1 VAEDEE
7 QFALIPALA
16 EAKSVARK
24 SAQRT
29 RAKDKARQAFEPAPE
44 LPVARVL
51 VDVPLAH
58 LDRPFDYLVSAKQHP
73 QVVVGSRVK
82 VRFAGQDVDGFV
94 VDRIA
99 ESDHDGRLA
108 PLRRSVSAEPVL
120 TRDIAVLTEAVAKRY
135 AGTRS
140 DVLRL
145 AVPPRHATVEGQPSP
160 AVPPPAL
167 DLPAGTAWWE
177 EYDGGALC
185 RRLAA
190 GESARSVWTALPAT
204 SWEDGLAHA
213 AAATLASG
221 RGSVLCV
228 PDGRDLERLDTA
240 LTRVLGEGQHVL
252 LTAELGRSER
262 YRSFLAVSRGTVR
275 VVAGTRA
282 AAFAPVHD
290 LGLVAMWDDGDDLY
304 AEPRAPY
311 CHTREVLLLRSHQT
325 GCAAVLGAFAR
336 SVEAASLVSSGW
348 ADDLAASRAIV
359 RERAPRVSITG
370 ATDTE
375 LERDPFAQS
384 ARLPHQ
390 AHAAIRAALE
400 TGPVL
405 VQAPRSGYAETLMCD
420 RCRTPAR
427 CPACTGPLRVAGAGQ
442 PPVCRWCG
450 TEATGYACP
459 ECGGRGLRAPVVGA
473 RRTVEELGRAFAG
486 VPLRSSAGERV
497 LNDVGPEAAIVV
509 ATPGAEPRA
518 EGGYAAVVLLDTW
531 LVLARPGLRAA
542 EEAARRWFNAA
553 ALAREKAAGGQVVA
567 VGDPAEATL
576 QALVRWDP
584 AGLSLREVEERRTAH
599 LPPASRLAVL
609 TAPEPVLEE
618 SAADLTL
625 PAGAELLGPAPV
637 TDERDD
643 APTSARL
650 IIRVPRQAG
659 SALSETLID
668 MQGVR
673 SAKKLTPVKV
683 QIDPYE
689 LA

>member
-1 VAEDEE
+1 VADDGGE
-7 QFALIPALA
+7 QLELISA
-16 EAKSVARK
+16 AKAAARK
-24 SAQRT
+24 SAQKT
-29 RAKDKARQAFEPAPE
+29 RAKDKARPVFEPAPE

-58 LDRPFDYLVSAKQHP
+58 LDRPFDYLVSAKQHE
-73 QVVVGSRVK
+73 QVAVGSRVK

-99 ESDHDGRLA
+99 QSDHEGRLS

-120 TRDIAVLTEAVAKRY
+120 TPEIAALTDAVARRY

-145 AVPPRHATVEGQPSP
+145 AVPPRHAAVEGRPTTAAP
-160 AVPPPAL
+160 LADL
-167 DLPAGTAWWE
+167 DLEAATTWWQDH
-177 EYDGGALC
+177 DGGALC

-190 GESARSVWTALPAT
+190 GESVRSVWTALPAT
-204 SWEDGLAHA
+204 SWEDGLAQA
-213 AAATLASG
+213 TAATLASG

-228 PDGRDLERLDTA
+228 PDGRDLERLDRA
-240 LTRVLGEGQHVL
+240 LTRILGAGQHVL
-252 LTAELGRSER
+252 LSADLGRAER
-262 YRSFLAVSRGTVR
+262 YRSFLAVSRGAVR

-282 AAFAPVHD
+282 AAFAPVRD

-311 CHTREVLLLRSHQT
+311 PHGREVLLLRSHQT
-325 GCAAVLGAFAR
+325 GCAALLGAFAR
-336 SVEAASLVSSGW
+336 SVEAASLVTSGW
-348 ADDLAASRAIV
+348 ADDLSATRLAVRA
-359 RERAPRVSITG
+359 RAPQVSVTG
-370 ATDTE
+370 ATDIE

-384 ARLPHQ
+384 ARLPRQ
-390 AHAAIRAALE
+390 AHAAIRDALE

-405 VQAPRSGYAETLMCD
+405 VQAPRSGYAESLMCD

-427 CPACTGPLRVAGAGQ
+427 CPACRGPLRLPSSRQ
-442 PPVCRWCG
+442 PPICRWCG
-450 TEATGYACP
+450 TEAGGYACP
-459 ECGGRGLRAPVVGA
+459 ECGGLGLRAPVVGA

-486 VPLRSSAGERV
+486 VPLRSSTGERV
-497 LNDVGPEAAIVV
+497 LTEVGTEPAIVV

-518 EGGYAAVVLLDTW
+518 EGGFAAVVLLDTW
-531 LVLARPGLRAA
+531 LVLARPDLRAA

-553 ALAREKAAGGQVVA
+553 ALARDRSAGGRVVA
-567 VGDPAEATL
+567 VGDPAEPAL

-584 AGLSLREVEERRTAH
+584 AGFAVREADERRTAH

-609 TAPEPVLEE
+609 TAAEPVLEE
-618 SAADLTL
+618 TAADLTL
-625 PAGAELLGPAPV
+625 PAGAEVLGPAPV
-637 TDERDD
+637 SE
-643 APTSARL
+643 AHEESVQSARL
-650 IIRVPRQAG
+650 IIRVPRQSG
-659 SALSETLID
+659 TALTAALLD

-673 SAKKLTPVKV
+673 SAKKLSPVKV

-689 LA
+689 LV